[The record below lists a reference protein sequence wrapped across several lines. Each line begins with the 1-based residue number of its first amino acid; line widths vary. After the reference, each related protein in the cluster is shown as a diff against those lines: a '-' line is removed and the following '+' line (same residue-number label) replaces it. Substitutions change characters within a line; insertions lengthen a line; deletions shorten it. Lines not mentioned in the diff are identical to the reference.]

1 MEKRGDVTMPLAK
14 YEELLTKNVNLLND
28 NLQMS
33 HKIEELINND
43 GQKVIVVEEYDD
55 DTFISFIGFDEIKD
69 EVEKATKKSI
79 TELEESITE
88 LEENIAKLKED
99 NENLKAL
106 VNVYKKKKNELVDEN
121 KALKNRSLWQRIINK
136 QD

>member
-1 MEKRGDVTMPLAK
+1 MEKSGDVTMPLVK

-69 EVEKATKKSI
+69 KVEEEFKRRYVDMEGVI
-79 TELEESITE
+79 EDLETQINVLCEK
-88 LEENIAKLKED
+88 LEKLEN
-99 NENLKAL
+99 
-106 VNVYKKKKNELVDEN
+106 
-121 KALKNRSLWQRIINK
+121 RTLWQRIRNK